1 MEDRKDLFDP
11 SYTTKPQE
19 SAFPDPTMNRYPEM
33 PSIPTEV
40 PLQMQGDTSAER
52 VPQSAPEAPVRSHGD
67 TVAEGHIPPT
77 AGYDNAPPKSP
88 VPPAAKYYYPYGNV
102 NANTNP
108 QPNAASQ
115 PNAAAYPDTAPQP
128 DSAPQMNTS
137 AAYAQT
143 QSAAYANPYYADLYS
158 GAEMPKQPAEPMNRR
173 IYTMAAIIAA
183 LIFLLCLFCIGA
195 DLLQGALGTTET
207 GYEVVLNVQ
216 PPPEL
221 DPEDA
226 NVASD
231 GTYTVR
237 GVAEQVK
244 PSIVK
249 VYAFDEDDD
258 LVGTGSGIIVS
269 EDGFII
275 TNAHV
280 VQGETFSVLLDN
292 GDEHEAV
299 IVGSDTKTDL
309 AVLKIEADGLKP
321 ATLGDSD
328 KVYVGEHVVAIG
340 NPAGLTN
347 TVTVGIVSAIN
358 RQVRADSNAFDM
370 DCIQTDAAISPG
382 NSGGALVNMYGQ
394 VIGITSSKYASSYI
408 QGNAYEGLGFAITIN
423 EALPIV
429 EELISQGYV
438 SGRFRIGIS
447 FYETDN
453 EYTKEIY
460 LEETGEELPEELHG
474 LWIISIDEDC
484 DIYNTQLQAN
494 DFIITVNGNPV
505 SNYDDVIAVLDGYK
519 GGDLV
524 EATCARVEDDGSIT
538 YFDIEFRIEVDTS
551 GNY

>member
-1 MEDRKDLFDP
+1 MEERKDQFDP
-11 SYTTKPQE
+11 SYTNQPPQE
-19 SAFPDPTMNRYPEM
+19 PAFPDPTMNRYPEM
-33 PSIPTEV
+33 PSIPTEA
-40 PLQMQGDTSAER
+40 PLQMQGNTS
-52 VPQSAPEAPVRSHGD
+52 PQTASQAAPAAPPEPPCEDR
-67 TVAEGHIPPT
+67 VAEGVIPPGT
-77 AGYDNAPPKSP
+77 AFDSIPKQNN
-88 VPPAAKYYYPYGNV
+88 VPPPARYYYPYGNIH
-102 NANTNP
+102 ANTEPNRNVNP
-108 QPNAASQ
+108 NPAQGTAAMPQ
-115 PNAAAYPDTAPQP
+115 GNPAPQTNAYP
-128 DSAPQMNTS
+128 
-137 AAYAQT
+137 
-143 QSAAYANPYYADLYS
+143 ANPYYAQLYS
-158 GAEMPKQPAEPMNRR
+158 NPEAPRQPVESMNRR
-173 IYTMAAIIAA
+173 IYTIAAIIAA

-195 DLLQGALGTTET
+195 DLLKGALGYTET
-207 GYEVVLNVQ
+207 GYEVVINVQ

-221 DPEDA
+221 DPEAA
-226 NVASD
+226 NVNAD

-237 GVAEQVK
+237 GVAELVR

-249 VYAFDEDDD
+249 VYSFDNETRGEHD

-269 EDGFII
+269 KDGFII

-280 VQGETFSVLLDN
+280 VQGEAFSVLLDN
-292 GDEHEAV
+292 GEELEAE
-299 IVGSDTKTDL
+299 IVGSDAKTDL
-309 AVLKIEADGLKP
+309 AVLKIDADGLTP

-328 KVYVGEHVVAIG
+328 MVHVGDNVVAIG

-347 TVTVGIVSAIN
+347 TVTMGIVSAIN
-358 RQVRADSNAFDM
+358 RQVRADTNAFDM

-453 EYTKEIY
+453 EYTKEVY
-460 LEETGEELPEELHG
+460 LSETGEELPEDLHG

-484 DIYNTQLQAN
+484 DIFNTELQAE
-494 DFIITVNGNPV
+494 DFIIAVNGTPV
-505 SNYDDVIAVLDGYK
+505 SNYDEVIAVLDGYK
-519 GGDLV
+519 GGDMV
-524 EATCARVEDDGSIT
+524 KATCARLEEDGSIT

>member
-11 SYTTKPQE
+11 SYTNQPPQE
-19 SAFPDPTMNRYPEM
+19 SAFPDPTVNRFPEM
-33 PSIPTEV
+33 PSIPEEV
-40 PLQMQGDTSAER
+40 PLQMQGEISAESIPPKAPA
-52 VPQSAPEAPVRSHGD
+52 VPERPHGD
-67 TVAEGHIPPT
+67 TVAQGVIPPT
-77 AGYDNAPPKSP
+77 AGFENPSQTNNIP
-88 VPPAAKYYYPYGNV
+88 PPARYYYPYGNV
-102 NANTNP
+102 SAN
-108 QPNAASQ
+108 PN
-115 PNAAAYPDTAPQP
+115 PNAAANAAATANTNSNSAAPQ
-128 DSAPQMNTS
+128 QNT
-137 AAYAQT
+137 AAYT
-143 QSAAYANPYYADLYS
+143 QSAAYTANPYYEQLYS
-158 GAEMPKQPAEPMNRR
+158 GAEVPKQPAEPMNRR
-173 IYTMAAIIAA
+173 IYTMAAVIAA

-195 DLLQGALGTTET
+195 DLLKGALGTTET
-207 GYEVVLNVQ
+207 GYEVVINVQ

-226 NVASD
+226 NVAAD

-237 GVAEQVK
+237 GVAELCK

-249 VYAFDEDDD
+249 VYSFDDEARGDHD

-269 EDGFII
+269 KEGFII

-280 VQGETFSVLLDN
+280 VQGVAFSVLLDS
-292 GDEHEAV
+292 GEELEAEL
-299 IVGSDTKTDL
+299 IGSDNKTDL
-309 AVLKIEADGLKP
+309 AVLKIDAEHLTP

-328 KVYVGEHVVAIG
+328 MVHVGDNVVAIG

-347 TVTVGIVSAIN
+347 TVTMGIVSAIN

-447 FYETDN
+447 FYETDD
-453 EYTKEIY
+453 EYTKELY

-494 DFIITVNGNPV
+494 DFIIAVNGNSV

-524 EATCARVEDDGSIT
+524 AASCARVEDDGSIT